1 MINFSGRSEV
11 KSLMQL
17 SLLFVLTEKLAVS
30 LFEIDTSTFKV
41 FKFFDTSLSNIQYVS
56 LCTDFDHNWSSSK
69 LAFCNWLTLTLTYI
83 NRLINSKVLA
93 WQFVHKV
100 KNINEFSI
108 MEGYRKD
115 TTVNICCMLNIK
127 CSDSNFTH
135 PAK

>member
-17 SLLFVLTEKLAVS
+17 WLLFVLTEKLAVS

-41 FKFFDTSLSNIQYVS
+41 FKFFDSSTSIIQYVC
-56 LCTDFDHNWSSSK
+56 LCTDLNHNWSSSK
-69 LAFCNWLTLTLTYI
+69 LAFCNLLTLTNI
-83 NRLINSKVLA
+83 NRPINSKVLT

-115 TTVNICCMLNIK
+115 ITVNIFCCLI
-127 CSDSNFTH
+127 
-135 PAK
+135 

>member
-100 KNINEFSI
+100 TNINEFSI

-127 CSDSNFTH
+127 CSDSNFTYR
-135 PAK
+135 AK